1 MRISDWSS
9 DVCSSDLDP
18 KSLHVIASNL
28 VELAAI
34 EKSDALKNYR
44 GKRNGINALL
54 KLINEGEDALW
65 KKTGIEKQLHNLLK
79 EQPWLI
85 LPEYCRS
92 LTSDQDLRRDSHA
105 LANHLGV
112 DEFAALNHPKS
123 QVLLFVMSKP
133 G

>member
-9 DVCSSDLDP
+9 DVCSSD
-18 KSLHVIASNL
+18 LHVIASNL

-65 KKTGIEKQLHNLLK
+65 KKKGIEKQLHNLLK

-85 LPEYCRS
+85 RPEYSRY
-92 LTSDQDLRRDSHA
+92 LTSDHDLSRVTTELDKT
-105 LANHLGV
+105 LGV
-112 DEFAALNHPKS
+112 AELAAMNDLKRPDHVVFMTETGVHTRK
-123 QVLLFVMSKP
+123 
-133 G
+133 